1 MKKIVIASGNKGK
14 IKEIKASL
22 KDFSVEFVSQ
32 VDLKLTEAVEDGL
45 SFVENALIKA
55 RSASR
60 QSGLSAIA
68 DDSGIVVPFL
78 DGAPGIYSA
87 RYAGERAS
95 SQDNMAKLLD
105 QLDGKSDSQRR
116 AYFYCA
122 LVYVDSEKDPTPLI
136 AEGLW
141 QGVIAR
147 DKSGEGGFGYDP
159 VFFLPS
165 LQRCA
170 AELSLE
176 EKNQMSHRGLALQRF
191 VMMYRDRYVDTYPV

>member
-22 KDFSVEFVSQ
+22 KGFRVELVSQ

-68 DDSGIVVPFL
+68 DDSGIVVPSL
-78 DGAPGIYSA
+78 GGAPGIYSA
-87 RYAGERAS
+87 RYAGELAS
-95 SQDNMAKLLD
+95 SQDNMAKLLG
-105 QLDGKSDSQRR
+105 QLEGKSDSQRR

-122 LVYVDSEKDPTPLI
+122 LVYVDAENDPTPLI

-141 QGVIAR
+141 QGIIAKE
-147 DKSGEGGFGYDP
+147 KSGKGGFGYDP

-191 VMMYRDRYVDTYPV
+191 VTMYRDRYVDTSSV

>member
-14 IKEIKASL
+14 IKEIRASL
-22 KDFSVEFVSQ
+22 EGFSVELVSQ
-32 VDLKLTEAVEDGL
+32 VDLKLTEAVEDGF

-78 DGAPGIYSA
+78 NGAPGIYSA
-87 RYAGERAS
+87 RYAGELAS

-105 QLDGKSDSQRR
+105 QLDGTSDSQRR

-122 LVYVDSEKDPTPLI
+122 LVYVDAEKDPTPLI

-147 DKSGEGGFGYDP
+147 DKSGKGGFGYDP

-191 VMMYRDRYVDTYPV
+191 VTMYRDRYVDTSPV

>member
-22 KDFSVEFVSQ
+22 EGFNVELVSQ
-32 VDLKLTEAVEDGL
+32 ADLSLTEAVEDGL

-55 RSASR
+55 RSASG

-68 DDSGIVVPFL
+68 DDSGIVVPSL

-87 RYAGERAS
+87 RYAGESAN
-95 SQDNMAKLLD
+95 SQDNMDKLLSE
-105 QLDGKSDSQRR
+105 LNGVSGLQRR

-122 LVYVDSEKDPTPLI
+122 LVYVNAEKDPTPII

-141 QGVIAR
+141 EGVIAQS
-147 DKSGEGGFGYDP
+147 KTGNEGFGYDP

-165 LQRCA
+165 LKRCA
-170 AELSLE
+170 AELSLA
-176 EKNQMSHRGLALQRF
+176 EKNQISHRGLALKRF
-191 VMMYRDRYVDTYPV
+191 ATMYQNRYVDL

>member
-22 KDFSVEFVSQ
+22 KGFSVELVSQ

-68 DDSGIVVPFL
+68 DDSGIVVPSL
-78 DGAPGIYSA
+78 GGAPGIYSA
-87 RYAGERAS
+87 RYAGELAS
-95 SQDNMAKLLD
+95 SQDNMAKLLG
-105 QLDGKSDSQRR
+105 QLEGKSDSQRR

-122 LVYVDSEKDPTPLI
+122 LVYVDAENDPTPLI

-141 QGVIAR
+141 QGIIAKE
-147 DKSGEGGFGYDP
+147 KSGKGGFGYDP

-191 VMMYRDRYVDTYPV
+191 VTMYRDRYVDTSSV